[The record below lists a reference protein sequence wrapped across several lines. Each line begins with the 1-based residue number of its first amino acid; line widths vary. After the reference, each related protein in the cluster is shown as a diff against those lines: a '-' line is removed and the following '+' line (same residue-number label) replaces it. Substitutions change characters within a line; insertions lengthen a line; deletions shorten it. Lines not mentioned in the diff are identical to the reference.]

1 MKKKTVTMMTV
12 IALTLCAALAL
23 AACGSRG
30 SEEPAQTQA
39 QTEAAAETEAA
50 PETTAPE
57 TAAPQTEAPQTDAA
71 PETGAPETGAAP
83 DAQPAPADDPYVGT
97 YVETQGQRATMVIEY
112 YEGMYYVTVD
122 WSSGPE
128 DHSHWTFHGHFD
140 DDGVLEYFNGL
151 KTVDQ
156 PDDSGDLI
164 PVMEYNYGAG
174 TIRMTADGIVWD
186 DEQEHAADGLVFA
199 AQ

>member
-1 MKKKTVTMMTV
+1 MKKKTVTMITV
-12 IALTLCAALAL
+12 IALTLCAALTL

-57 TAAPQTEAPQTDAA
+57 TAAPQTEAPQTEAA
-71 PETGAPETGAAP
+71 PETPAAP

-97 YVETQGQRATMVIEY
+97 YVETQGERATMVIEY

-164 PVMEYNYGAG
+164 PVMQYNYGAG

>member
-1 MKKKTVTMMTV
+1 MKKKTVTMITV
-12 IALTLCAALAL
+12 IALTLCAALTL

-57 TAAPQTEAPQTDAA
+57 TAAPQTEAPQSEAA
-71 PETGAPETGAAP
+71 PETPAAP

-97 YVETQGQRATMVIEY
+97 YVETQGERATMVIEY

-164 PVMEYNYGAG
+164 PVMQYNYGAG

-199 AQ
+199 AE

>member
-57 TAAPQTEAPQTDAA
+57 TAAPQTEAPQTEAA
-71 PETGAPETGAAP
+71 PETPAAP

-97 YVETQGQRATMVIEY
+97 YVETQGERATMVIEY

-164 PVMEYNYGAG
+164 PVMQYNYGAG

>member
-1 MKKKTVTMMTV
+1 MKKKTVTMITV
-12 IALTLCAALAL
+12 ITLTLCAALAL

-57 TAAPQTEAPQTDAA
+57 TAAPQTEAPQTEAA
-71 PETGAPETGAAP
+71 PETPAAP

-97 YVETQGQRATMVIEY
+97 YVETQGERATMVIEY

-164 PVMEYNYGAG
+164 PVMQYNYGAG

-199 AQ
+199 AE

>member
-1 MKKKTVTMMTV
+1 MKKKTVTMITV
-12 IALTLCAALAL
+12 IALTLCAALTL

-57 TAAPQTEAPQTDAA
+57 TAAPQTEAPQTEAA
-71 PETGAPETGAAP
+71 PETPAAP

-97 YVETQGQRATMVIEY
+97 YVETQGERATMVIEY

-164 PVMEYNYGAG
+164 PVMQYNYGAG

-199 AQ
+199 AE

>member
-1 MKKKTVTMMTV
+1 MKKKTVTMITV

-50 PETTAPE
+50 PETP
-57 TAAPQTEAPQTDAA
+57 
-71 PETGAPETGAAP
+71 AAP

-97 YVETQGQRATMVIEY
+97 YVETQGERATMVIEY

-164 PVMEYNYGAG
+164 PVMQYNYGAG

-199 AQ
+199 AE

>member
-50 PETTAPE
+50 PETGAPE
-57 TAAPQTEAPQTDAA
+57 TAAPQTEAPQTDA
-71 PETGAPETGAAP
+71 APETGAAP

-97 YVETQGQRATMVIEY
+97 YVETQAERATMVIEY

-186 DEQEHAADGLVFA
+186 DEQEHAANGLVFA

>member
-1 MKKKTVTMMTV
+1 MKKKTVTIMTV

-57 TAAPQTEAPQTDAA
+57 TAAPQTEAPQTEAA
-71 PETGAPETGAAP
+71 PETPAAP

-97 YVETQGQRATMVIEY
+97 YVETQGERATMVIEY

-140 DDGVLEYFNGL
+140 DDGMMEYFNGL

-156 PDDSGDLI
+156 PDESGDLI

-174 TIRMTADGIVWD
+174 SIRMTAEGIVWD

>member
-12 IALTLCAALAL
+12 ITLTLCAALAL

-57 TAAPQTEAPQTDAA
+57 TAAPQTEAPQTEAA
-71 PETGAPETGAAP
+71 PETPAPP
-83 DAQPAPADDPYVGT
+83 DAPPAPADDPYVGT
-97 YVETQGQRATMVIEY
+97 YVETQGERATMVIEY

-164 PVMEYNYGAG
+164 PVMQYNCGAG

-199 AQ
+199 AE

>member
-12 IALTLCAALAL
+12 ITLTLCAALAL

-57 TAAPQTEAPQTDAA
+57 TAAPQTEAPQTEAA
-71 PETGAPETGAAP
+71 PETPAAP

-97 YVETQGQRATMVIEY
+97 YVETQGERATMVIEY

-140 DDGVLEYFNGL
+140 DDGVLEDFNGL

-164 PVMEYNYGAG
+164 PVMQYNYGAG

-199 AQ
+199 AE

>member
-1 MKKKTVTMMTV
+1 MKKKTVTIMTV

-57 TAAPQTEAPQTDAA
+57 TAAPQTEAPQTEAA
-71 PETGAPETGAAP
+71 PETPAAP

-97 YVETQGQRATMVIEY
+97 YVETQGERATMVIEY

-164 PVMEYNYGAG
+164 PVMQYNYGAG

-199 AQ
+199 AE